1 MGKTVVNLVS
11 LNFIVRVNI
20 NEMSHLQQSFAV
32 RFTYNV
38 FFTEKL
44 FKSTNPLLA
53 DFFTQQSSELRKKI
67 LFVIDSGVADA
78 HPDLLTDIKAYF
90 AQLTDRVELVPEL
103 IVIPGGEISKNDP
116 ALVEQLVD
124 AVDRHG
130 VDRHS
135 YIVAVGGGSVL
146 DMVGYAAAISH
157 RGIRHIRIP
166 TTVLSQNDSGVGVK
180 NSVNYRGKKNFLGTF
195 VPPVAVF
202 NDRDFLIT
210 LDDRDWRAGISEAI
224 KVALIKDTLFFEWIE
239 RNAEAL
245 AARDMETMDY
255 LIHRCAEMHL
265 EHIAGGDPFEMGSS
279 RPLDFGHWSAHKLEQ
294 LTNFELRHGE
304 AVAIGIAMDCLYS
317 QQLGWLTDADTN
329 RVLKTLRT
337 LGFSLYQPML
347 DADESKGVLKGLAEF
362 REHLGG
368 QLTIMLLQGIGK
380 GVEVHEIDAAKVRW
394 SIATLKEQEP
404 TAESQLV

>member
-1 MGKTVVNLVS
+1 
-11 LNFIVRVNI
+11 
-20 NEMSHLQQSFAV
+20 MSHLQQSFAV

-224 KVALIKDTLFFEWIE
+224 KVALIKDSLFFEWIE